1 MGRPPLGP
9 KIEVRVQPETLA
21 RLDALAPGYQ
31 RPALIREAIERELA
45 RRERAQVKRSSGD

>member
-9 KIEVRVQPETLA
+9 KIEVRLPPETLA

-31 RPALIREAIERELA
+31 RPALVREAIERELA
-45 RRERAQVKRSSGD
+45 RRERAEKRATSD